1 MSLLILCPS
10 WIFAQ
15 NSETNSS
22 TVANKAPTCE
32 GLARACNAAADE
44 LIAARK
50 LIVGYE
56 NAIIA
61 HDARIEIARKE
72 IETLKSIGALE
83 SERAAKLEAVIAA
96 EREAKEA
103 LRAKIDLQEKRI
115 AKLETGAKRWRKFA
129 LVTGTAAAVGILVAV
144 SK

>member
-1 MSLLILCPS
+1 LVIP
-10 WIFAQ
+10 
-15 NSETNSS
+15 
-22 TVANKAPTCE
+22 ANKAPTCE

-56 NAIIA
+56 NEIVA

-72 IETLKSIGALE
+72 IATLKSIGALE
-83 SERAAKLEAVIAA
+83 AERAAKLEAVIAA

-115 AKLETGAKRWRKFA
+115 AKLEKSAGRWRRFA
-129 LVTGTAAAVGILVAV
+129 LITGVAAGVAILVGAR
-144 SK
+144 K